1 MEIIL
6 KEIRDKNLW
15 ENFLLDISDKTF
27 LQSWNWGEFQE
38 RMGHKINRLGFFE
51 KDEIL
56 ALALV
61 SQITAKRG
69 RFFLIQH
76 GPVVKDE
83 KLKKDI
89 LEKLMLYLKERAKK
103 EKVIF
108 LRLNPLWSKEDEKLF
123 KEMKFFPSPMHAS
136 AYESTV
142 KLDIR
147 GSEEELLKNMRKT
160 TRYLI
165 RQAQK
170 IKDLEIV
177 KSQSLND
184 IEVFH
189 KLSQK
194 VARHHQFV
202 PFSFDFMK
210 NQFEIF
216 LKDNQVLLFFGRH
229 EGKIGAGALIIFWS
243 NIAFYHQ
250 AALDPSFHKIPISY
264 LLIWEAI
271 KEAKKRNCL
280 LFDFWGFVDPQK
292 YPQHPWAGPSLFK
305 LGFGGKVFEYL
316 KTQDFPFTKNYW
328 LIYFFESL
336 RKIKRRL

>member
-1 MEIIL
+1 MLKIQEIIN
-6 KEIRDKNLW
+6 KYIW
-15 ENFLLDISDKTF
+15 EGFLLDITEKTF

-38 RMGHKINRLGFFE
+38 RMGHRINRLGFFE
-51 KDEIL
+51 KEKVF
-56 ALALV
+56 AVALV

-76 GPVVKDE
+76 GPIVKEE
-83 KLKKDI
+83 KLKKEV
-89 LEKLMLYLKERAKK
+89 LEKLILYLKERAKK
-103 EKVIF
+103 EKVSF
-108 LRLNPLWSKEDEKLF
+108 LRLNPLWPKGDEQLF
-123 KEMKFFPSPMHAS
+123 KERKFFPSPMHAS
-136 AYESTV
+136 AYESTIR
-142 KLDIR
+142 LDIR
-147 GSEEELLKNMRKT
+147 ISEEELLKNMRKT
-160 TRYLI
+160 TRYLV

-170 IKDLEIV
+170 TKELEIV

-189 KLSQK
+189 KLSQN
-194 VARHHQFV
+194 VAQHQRFV

-216 LKDNQVLLFFGRH
+216 LKDNQALLFFARH
-229 EGKIGAGALIIFWS
+229 QGKIGAGALIIFWS

-250 AALDPSFHKIPISY
+250 AALDPFFHKVPLSY

-280 LFDFWGFVDPQK
+280 FFDFWGFVDPKK
-292 YPQHPWAGPSLFK
+292 YPKHPWAGPSLFK

-316 KTQDFPFTKNYW
+316 KTQDLPFNKSYW
-328 LIYFFESL
+328 LTYFFEKI
-336 RKIKRRL
+336 RKIKRGL